1 MDSIKTMI
9 THFNVLKNYQ
19 EFLNN
24 IKVFSARISVMLRYM
39 MILSRLLKM
48 DNLVL
53 KKAKEIF
60 RINKQKLINK
70 NNKV

>member
-9 THFNVLKNYQ
+9 THFNVHKNYQ
-19 EFLNN
+19 EFPNN
-24 IKVFSARISVMLRYM
+24 IKVFSARISVMLRYI

-60 RINKQKLINK
+60 RFLINK
-70 NNKV
+70 

>member
-1 MDSIKTMI
+1 MMMDSIKTMI

-60 RINKQKLINK
+60 RCLINK
-70 NNKV
+70 